1 MRNRCAARL
10 PGKMPRALCHAQIF
24 SLISHARFFVSLTQA
39 ASREAVSTAFLIF
52 PPQSVAIDELS
63 QLFRKCA
70 DAMMF
75 FLMSNVSRD
84 LIHIRFCYRECAIA
98 PAPGEFSRY

>member
-1 MRNRCAARL
+1 MPCANFQ
-10 PGKMPRALCHAQIF
+10 PDQPY
-24 SLISHARFFVSLTQA
+24 RFFVSLTRAFRPVTTQA

-70 DAMMF
+70 YAMMF

-98 PAPGEFSRY
+98 AAPGEYSS

>member
-1 MRNRCAARL
+1 MRDRCAARL

-24 SLISHARFFVSLTQA
+24 SLISHDRFFVSLTPAFRPVTTQA

-84 LIHIRFCYRECAIA
+84 LIHIRF
-98 PAPGEFSRY
+98 